1 MFYWRKRKTFYSS
14 SLVIDQAI
22 TLNFFS
28 SMAKGIQMGLKTL
41 GLLQFSSN
49 VQEKVAD
56 GIST

>member
-1 MFYWRKRKTFYSS
+1 M
-14 SLVIDQAI
+14 DQAI

-28 SMAKGIQMGLKTL
+28 SMAKGIQMGLNTL
-41 GLLQFSSN
+41 GLLHFLSN

>member
-1 MFYWRKRKTFYSS
+1 
-14 SLVIDQAI
+14 
-22 TLNFFS
+22 
-28 SMAKGIQMGLKTL
+28 MAKGIQMGLKTL